1 MALMILTQISASQ
14 ERHTRLLLVIYSRG
28 LFVAR
33 LTGFIQLP
41 SPAGRA
47 LKICSRRFEFE
58 GKNSTVDRIY
68 KVKFQLIPQECLLLL
83 SHNNT
88 MGRYFYLI
96 LLILFKRIISNKI
109 RIAHLLCSESALFF
123 VTATLLRH

>member
-1 MALMILTQISASQ
+1 M
-14 ERHTRLLLVIYSRG
+14 
-28 LFVAR
+28 
-33 LTGFIQLP
+33 
-41 SPAGRA
+41 
-47 LKICSRRFEFE
+47 
-58 GKNSTVDRIY
+58 VDRIY

-109 RIAHLLCSESALFF
+109 RIAHLLCSDSALFF